1 MLMIDLDGFKKI
13 NDTYGHKAGDDM
25 LKAVAAVLRRRMRT
39 GDHVARLG
47 GDEFG
52 VLLSNVAGSQVDAIA
67 SDFAN
72 VVATATVSVGTD
84 VLSIRA
90 SVGIALIDEHA
101 VDDEAVL
108 AEADRSM
115 YAAKRAITH

>member
-1 MLMIDLDGFKKI
+1 V
-13 NDTYGHKAGDDM
+13 T
-25 LKAVAAVLRRRMRT
+25 
-39 GDHVARLG
+39 
-47 GDEFG
+47 
-52 VLLSNVAGSQVDAIA
+52 GSQVDAIA
-67 SDFAN
+67 ADFAN
-72 VVATATVSVGTD
+72 VVATATVRVGIE